1 MADEQI
7 VTSIVAKADLS
18 SLVSEVHRA
27 SASLQQLQRELLA
40 SNRAISSSTKLAN
53 NLFRDTLTGS
63 GQFSSHF
70 VNLNS
75 DVDKFGKNLDSG
87 RLKLKNYFSTFREH
101 ATTQKGMIRELAKE
115 QVMLQNSV
123 LQPLGRN
130 AQGLMQYNVMIP
142 RGLDAVA
149 NSGKLARMEMQI
161 MNRALSEGAGSL
173 INWGKNTQWAGRQLT
188 VGLTVPITMFGAA
201 AGKAFKEA
209 DQELVRLTKV
219 YGGLAA
225 TSSSDLKAIREE
237 VVETAKTL
245 SKTMGASFKDTIALG
260 ADIAATGQTGN
271 ELLGSIAETTRLA
284 ILGEVDRQDAMKATL
299 SIQTAFKQNTQE
311 LTESINFL
319 NAVENQT
326 STTLNDLVE
335 AIPKAGPVIQ
345 QLGGDVKDL
354 ALYLTA
360 MREGGISASEGA
372 NALKSGLA
380 SLINPTK
387 QTVGMMSDFGID
399 VMGMVA
405 KNTGD
410 TTGLLMDLQKALD
423 SLDPLSKA
431 RAMEQMFGKFQFARM
446 SALLNNL
453 GKEGSQTLQVLDLMK
468 ASTAD
473 LASIASRELK
483 MVTES
488 ASGKYKRAI
497 EGLKAELADV
507 GEEFLGV
514 ATKLINAATK
524 ILDFFT
530 KLPDPIKKGLTFLAG
545 FTALVGP
552 LIMLTGLLANFFG
565 YITKGVV
572 QLRAF
577 FQKANGWKM
586 LTPEIIA
593 AEKAALLVENAFYS
607 DAAAAQVLH
616 NALQKLVLD
625 YQNLQ
630 AASMKNGVPVNGG
643 MSTVSGNPVMLGG
656 RRVVDPNDPYVGD
669 PNTRAMS
676 HINPRDPNKPATIFG
691 GVPGAIPVN
700 RGISRTPQMYMHD
713 RLPNIEGLTS
723 VKGISTGIVPGEA
736 AKFHALMATLGMQT
750 EQEIAALKKTIMMG
764 GTVSRELLDTFD
776 DILPIT
782 QRFAESAATQSA
794 LIVQQMR
801 NAEITVEQAK
811 ARILALNAQIE
822 ADMGS
827 AVGLYAA
834 GRGRTLDLT
843 RAPMMDQ
850 PVVDANGQFTL
861 RDLYKKKTNAA
872 VMTEFGR
879 LRGIRT
885 FGAPYSMQTT
895 RMPRFNTGGEVES
908 FSANKTVVSGPSSVG
923 YDDRLGSVPI
933 GGYVLNQAASMDPAN
948 AALVAMAP
956 STYLNDGGNI
966 TAALTPREVV
976 FGPQIQRMPELY
988 AAVDAANSGY
998 NFGGQVMKGINSYGK
1013 EMSKSAKARVK
1024 ERNFKRQYR
1033 EYLKFINN
1041 PRYEDDIRVRMIMLD
1056 AAELSYHNKLPIDKA
1071 INIATSNFD
1080 KAKAQAGGSDENF
1093 VKIRIKQVQGLE
1105 RDGMVPRVKDAEGF
1119 EKDGKTVYPRSSSK
1133 ALNWQLNDVRKAM
1146 LANKKFAGVHDL
1158 IAAIAP
1164 TTFLNA
1170 SDGSPSIG
1178 GMHDKAHFARKD
1190 LVGYTTSGY
1199 MGVGAVI
1206 PAGINNVMSTLE
1218 TIGLSRDVLN
1228 LSSADAKENLA
1239 IALKKTGLDKFAN
1252 VDDIYAALQDDGK
1265 IKSKADWESGR
1276 VVRANKDQ
1284 KNSLGMLL
1292 EAAVK
1297 RSKWILAGRPPRP
1310 VLVSGAWNAGGMIP
1324 GGSISAGRSSYG
1336 VVPPLS
1342 ARLEAIRL
1350 AQQARYAEKREADMI
1365 KYPWIKEAVAGR
1377 DRGSSISPLLK
1388 LLAPGKQLDI
1398 LEQARE
1404 MSKATATGS
1413 FKDLP
1418 PVKYGHMV
1426 APSSGMSFPI
1436 PGVSGLYKDSEGRL
1450 KFFKGVPNEISAKAE
1465 VYGTRMAREVFGLDA
1480 PEQTIKT
1487 ILNPLDPSGKTKLL
1501 GVESPFDKKFAGGGT
1516 VFTEDEMIRQT
1527 IASLVMN
1534 NKDLSPSN
1542 VYGNV
1547 LADVGAAGVFAKA
1560 SRNTEFAKTL
1570 PSMQEQAMINLL
1582 AVKGGARK
1590 DFAVNTSQLAG
1601 SMTSKQYE
1609 RKMKAAMKK
1618 IHPKLIKF
1626 VATLPREDRAPYIKL
1641 LQRFEDGMEQTDF
1654 KTLHG
1659 VHVAAKRN
1667 SGGPVGGS
1675 IQRGRYSYG
1684 KTGARRP
1691 GNPAARAAWE
1701 AEQRAQRERDA
1712 EAKRSRA
1719 SSHQVYGQQA
1729 LTTGLGRE
1737 ATRTGTTSFYNPG
1750 SLIFPQIGSQIKT
1763 GLSSVSNAVL
1773 KGTIRMNLE
1782 LLAATN
1788 RFGAAYKRSSDLLMS
1803 STKAISGKII
1813 SSATSSALKIKSS
1826 GSRFYNAIVREQ
1838 NAFAAKNYP
1847 AGHVV
1852 PSQGFFGPGFIGKY
1866 KDLGDGLQSRKVGS
1880 LGFRKTEYLV
1890 DGVNMSAKQ
1899 AKAAGISVPTRA
1911 NGMPIGAQ
1919 MGIGM
1924 AGSMAGMQL
1933 MGQQKVTIL
1942 GKEMSGM
1949 TAGMSVM
1956 AATSILPMLPLGR
1969 AFKAVKTA
1977 AVESKLAVKG
1987 FSLSAKGLSS
1997 GIAWVGRFAK
2007 FLGPIGL
2014 IITGLTTVFEIYK
2027 KIQNDQQ
2034 DSKMANYI
2042 TVTGAEEAGIKY
2054 FNLQESMQGYLD
2066 KQEAVAIAAK
2076 ASRFNSIGMPGLPK
2090 SVEDMKKVKEEGKA
2104 LKEVIESLNR
2114 SKSIEETKILMA
2126 NQKAQYIAGGMSV
2139 EEANRKLYGALLN
2152 SEKAFQ
2158 AMSILGDGA
2167 FGKIIDKATAAEFA
2181 VGNLINTI
2189 NSGPG
2194 STDDWSG
2201 DVNAG
2206 FEGLINTFSAATDG
2220 LIGTKD
2226 AMGNII
2232 DEYKAYEMVMSSSEK
2247 MYPQFNEAIGYEVL
2261 SDINNA
2267 NKLLGGLLNREDSIK
2282 GVIAKWTLFT
2292 KGFTQDLSKIDSALA
2307 IKLAGFTEALG
2318 TSITKLTDSKDSS
2331 TTFGGIGSVL
2341 EKLKKSIASVSN
2353 ATQRAAAA
2361 AQRSAQEELKL
2372 IAKKIKLIDDEKNKK
2387 LEAIRATQDASN
2399 YALELQKLQIE
2410 YQDALSRGD
2419 MAAANRAQLDI
2430 DQLTRNRQSQLT
2442 QQAIEDAA
2450 NKQKAPLEKAAV
2462 AIQDKSER
2470 DAAAAAIAR
2479 DNAASASEIAS
2490 KITDFQTS
2498 YNDLVERGVVASVM
2512 PDPERKVEE
2521 QKIRE
2526 ALANLVKEIQVSG
2539 TGNTALAKSIR
2550 EAFQKL
2556 SIFDKNGNP
2565 IPVNTPPAKTT
2576 GYPTIGAD
2584 GKVVTPVGPM
2594 NADILKQFNK
2604 DMKSVGD
2611 MALTITGGTS
2621 LDRLRIEMKTA
2632 LGLLNTNKKQLSF
2645 DSDTNK
2651 TQVFDGAGLS
2661 VRKSATGN
2669 SFYIN
2674 TSDFVK
2680 QGLAFLPETILNI
2693 NGERWVTKQTYQ
2705 GKVYVYKMADG
2716 GKVRGPG
2723 TGTSDSIP
2731 AMLSHGEYVVKA
2743 SSVAKYGVRTLDAI
2757 NSQKFHKGGSVHA
2770 HLPDG
2775 SLAPSQVSLGD
2786 NRYAPVL
2793 PTGSVWKPGMMPF
2806 LTPPTKNYGID
2817 KIKSPMGSLQRFL
2830 DIARSQIGSGHNY
2843 RGHDDITPSGE
2854 RGDPEWDL
2862 GISDV
2867 NKFTIWGNKKFS
2879 LGKDVAWWCGQF
2891 VAWVAEKSG
2900 VEISDKMHSAWQ
2912 ATQQYK
2918 KKGLFNDLVKKN
2930 NYKNVKTGDLAWF
2943 DYAND
2948 EQNPG
2953 YRDKIPD
2960 HATIV
2965 SRSGKDTLSVIGWFG
2980 GDAVK
2985 EKTYSKKDSDL
2996 FGSVS
3001 PEFKKPAP
3009 KIITD
3014 VTHLSTATTPNQSS
3028 DTSTALSPTP
3038 TPAPTG
3044 FAQGGLAALPRLK
3057 KKIFESFPKKQYPTR
3072 NPGGMGIDKST
3083 PPLIGSGASAYF
3095 GGLLGGGGGMM
3106 LGYHDGGFVH
3116 PHPHDASLPRLKK
3129 KIFESFPKKQYPTR
3143 NPGGMGIDKST
3154 PPLIGS
3160 GASAW
3165 FGGLLGGGGGMMVGY
3180 HDGGEVHNKT
3190 PHPHKEKWWKNG
3202 VEVYEIPPTQW
3213 RQYVPGYQSSGE
3225 GPGSYNSSVG
3235 KGMWDGFSIPWLDS
3249 LGVKGIHQTFN
3260 KIFQGGK
3267 NQGVNNA
3274 YASSP
3279 NKGDYANAALF
3290 PLNFAGLGIGKNFT
3304 QLLGKSKLA
3313 GQIPGQIYESAI
3325 EKGLKVEKGQ
3335 SGINEIYHAVLDG
3348 VSGFYKPQLGNMETK
3363 REMFG
3368 SIFSRAV
3375 GLLAPANIPV
3385 VTGNFL
3391 RPGGIFSPDV
3401 AAQGG
3406 SALKNI
3412 PGSTTGIWGGFDKL
3426 SSVEDAISSGY
3437 RAAMMSAMRY
3447 SDSHDGNLILNPI
3460 TKQPGLIDFGMIL
3473 DFFPKGAGNFIP
3485 SMFSPLREHVPSLV
3499 DAVSDPKRQ
3508 AFFEGLLKA
3517 KDVLSALS
3525 KSDIKD
3531 MLKASGY
3538 KGIDL
3543 QKKLK
3548 IVTSSI
3554 KETIGAMPSAVD
3566 DMSFGV
3572 PDLPKLPSN
3581 AMIGP
3586 DGKLTFPSKGF
3597 PGVGSSTSDWL
3608 KPAVNNVHKLWTT
3621 PFKSTSLNWGDVASR
3636 ISPITPAIKNIRKLW
3651 KAKGFHDGGL
3661 VGHKHPKNEVRGI
3674 SPDGKLSTML
3684 SAAESM
3690 IGYKEGAEDN
3700 DTFFGKWQNDNDSN
3714 INSRFISW
3722 CGAFMNWVANASGV
3736 PLDNMVYTAGGANK
3750 FKEKGDYYTADPQ
3763 VGDMAFFNYQYDND
3777 QRGQDRIQ
3785 HIGLVRKILS
3795 KTMLET
3801 IEGNTAEVEPP
3812 LVFPKDYVDEGYYDK
3827 AKLNRIKDGVFR
3839 RNRLYNHPGASIVGF
3854 GRPKYK
3860 GEETML
3866 GQLVVDGKIPSLI
3879 NNDMNDPHSLYPAT
3893 LNKFKGYRDGGVV
3906 NSNNSPFL
3914 FDSETHRKNNPLIRE
3929 NYKLE
3934 AEGKLKP
3941 YTPAILPDRS
3951 LITQEEINQI
3961 LKGRYLPESPEAAEF
3976 KALSAMIGSGR
3987 DLDFIRKN
3995 IKKATSANLPY
4006 YNMTPAIGR
4015 SAKQL
4020 AIGGRSEEF
4029 IRHVLGI
4036 DDLSIP
4042 VPGSQKVAKSDTKPV
4057 KLSEGG
4063 PANPLTKAFRF
4074 FKNAMNN
4081 SHNPASAIIMEAINQ
4096 AGYVGQSALSNLTKG
4111 IIPKP
4116 TKVQDK
4122 SFQEFTQIPGAYRAI
4137 TNKSSEGPLAEQS
4150 LAAQK
4155 VLDWSAALG
4164 WAIPSG
4170 RGAVTGKA
4178 ALSTAATNK
4187 VVNRQGVKVIDRRLP
4202 EIANDL
4208 MQVTG
4213 VKTKALSGYD
4223 EVLTVYMQALER
4235 SKNRGGSGPFPEII
4249 PGKGS
4254 VNIYGSK
4261 QWDLRAVSDGFAFKK
4276 TLADDIAKIKDIINV
4291 LRGKKEIV
4299 DNAAYATLDGNV
4311 RMPIKSPVRTLFHE
4325 LGHRDLHLGS
4335 KTSQTILGPR
4345 FHPNARPG
4353 IHEGYADRFSLAAR
4367 IAFEKG
4373 GYKEYVQKHFQ
4384 HTFANGNSYVT
4395 NPGMTLGDDWRF
4407 WANGLRTGRAHQVN
4421 PQFLRDYVAT
4431 AGPNLEKSALDKMHM
4446 YMQLLQGYSNG
4457 PLGDAG
4463 RYPSILKMLEEELG
4477 PIVNKSKG
4485 GLINLPKFEA
4495 GINMVPADM
4504 LALIHKN
4511 EAVVPAH
4518 MNPFNPNAATPAI
4531 ASGSVYNINVE
4542 LNGTTVTAQDVAT
4555 QIHKEM
4561 RLKEMAS
4568 GVNRRV
4574 GKP

>member
-1 MADEQI
+1 
-7 VTSIVAKADLS
+7 
-18 SLVSEVHRA
+18 VSEVHRA

-63 GQFSSHF
+63 GQYSSHF

-188 VGLTVPITMFGAA
+188 VGLTVPLTMFGAA

-225 TSSSDLKAIREE
+225 TSATDLKAIREE
-237 VVETAKTL
+237 VIETAKVL

-271 ELLGSIAETTRLA
+271 ELLGSISETTRLA

-299 SIQTAFKQNTQE
+299 SIQTAFKQNTKE

-453 GKEGSQTLQVLDLMK
+453 GKQGSQTLQVLDLMK
-468 ASTAD
+468 ASTAE
-473 LASIASRELK
+473 LADVASRELK

-514 ATKLINAATK
+514 ATKLINAASK

-577 FQKANGWKM
+577 FMKANGWKM

-593 AEKAALLVENAFYS
+593 AQKAAELVENAFYS

-630 AASMKNGVPVNGG
+630 AASAKNAIPINGG
-643 MSTVSGNPVMLGG
+643 VSTVAGNPVMLAG
-656 RRVVDPNDPYVGD
+656 RRVVDPSDPYVGD

-676 HINPRDPNKPATIFG
+676 HINPRDPNRPATIFG

-750 EQEIAALKKTIMMG
+750 EQEVAALKKTIMMG

-782 QRFAESAATQSA
+782 QRFADSAATQSA
-794 LIVQQMR
+794 AIVQQMR

-895 RMPRFNTGGEVES
+895 RMPRFNSGGEVES
-908 FSANKTVVSGPSSVG
+908 FSSNKTVVSGPSSIG
-923 YDDRLGSVPI
+923 YDDRLGSVPL
-933 GGYVLNQAASMDPAN
+933 GGYVLNQQAAMDPAN

-956 STYLNDGGNI
+956 STYLNNGGNI

-976 FGPQIQRMPELY
+976 FGPQIQKMPELY

-998 NFGGQVMKGINSYGK
+998 NFGGQIMKGTYGYGRESTLSIWARLVNSKDYPKVIKAATVASDAAILSQLTGMDIKDATRRTYADYEAATKHARKASKANGTTKTEEFVKARTAQLINL
-1013 EMSKSAKARVK
+1013 SKQYPNANLILDAYSNKNKYDQNAKASGHK
-1024 ERNFKRQYR
+1024 N
-1033 EYLKFINN
+1033 I
-1041 PRYEDDIRVRMIMLD
+1041 DT
-1056 AAELSYHNKLPIDKA
+1056 ASY
-1071 INIATSNFD
+1071 SN
-1080 KAKAQAGGSDENF
+1080 
-1093 VKIRIKQVQGLE
+1093 
-1105 RDGMVPRVKDAEGF
+1105 
-1119 EKDGKTVYPRSSSK
+1119 
-1133 ALNWQLNDVRKAM
+1133 AM
-1146 LANKKFAGVHDL
+1146 KSVV
-1158 IAAIAP
+1158 
-1164 TTFLNA
+1164 
-1170 SDGSPSIG
+1170 
-1178 GMHDKAHFARKD
+1178 KD
-1190 LVGYTTSGY
+1190 LVSKGILTSAQANKVFGILGGVTDGYDPIHKSHFIT
-1199 MGVGAVI
+1199 
-1206 PAGINNVMSTLE
+1206 
-1218 TIGLSRDVLN
+1218 
-1228 LSSADAKENLA
+1228 AKESASVFKPGELERLLVSN
-1239 IALKKTGLDKFAN
+1239 GM
-1252 VDDIYAALQDDGK
+1252 
-1265 IKSKADWESGR
+1265 SKADAAKYASITGVRSNNYIGHSTGLMGSFNTMGNWLQGR
-1276 VVRANKDQ
+1276 TGGAFRDQVSPFQDEAKSNFIRGMKKLKSELGIKGKTTMPEIIKQLTLMKMKKSYGMNFKMIPTLGGRLGQVHWMKQLTGPMVGFFNK
-1284 KNSLGMLL
+1284 
-1292 EAAVK
+1292 
-1297 RSKWILAGRPPRP
+1297 
-1310 VLVSGAWNAGGMIP
+1310 GGVIP
-1324 GGSISAGRSSYG
+1324 GGSISADRSSYG

-1350 AQQARYAEKREADMI
+1350 AQQAQYAKKREADMI
-1365 KYPWIKEAVAGR
+1365 KYPWIKEAVEGR

-1426 APSSGMSFPI
+1426 APSSGMSYPI

-1487 ILNPLDPSGKTKLL
+1487 ISNPLDPSGKSKLL
-1501 GVESPFDKKFAGGGT
+1501 GVESPFDKRFTTGGT
-1516 VFTEDEMIRQT
+1516 VFNEDEMIRQT

-1542 VYGNV
+1542 VFGNV
-1547 LADVGAAGVFAKA
+1547 LADVGAAGVFSKA
-1560 SRNTEFAKTL
+1560 SRNTEHAKSL
-1570 PSMQEQAMINLL
+1570 PSMIDQAMINLL
-1582 AVKGGARK
+1582 GVKGGARK
-1590 DFAVNTSQLAG
+1590 DFAVNTAPIAAG
-1601 SMTSKQYE
+1601 MTAKQYN

-1618 IHPKLIKF
+1618 MHPKLVKF
-1626 VATLPREDRAPYIKL
+1626 VAGLPREDRAPYIKL
-1641 LQRFEDGMEQTDF
+1641 LKRFETGMDDATDF
-1654 KTLHG
+1654 GPLHA

-1712 EAKRSRA
+1712 EATRSRA

-1729 LTTGLGRE
+1729 LTSGLGRE
-1737 ATRTGTTSFYNPG
+1737 AARTGTTSFYNPG
-1750 SLIFPQIGSQIKT
+1750 SLIFPQIGAQIKT

-1788 RFGAAYKRSSDLLMS
+1788 RFGNAYRKSSDLLMN
-1803 STKAISGKII
+1803 STKAISAKII
-1813 SSATSSALKIKSS
+1813 SNATSSALKIKST

-1838 NAFAAKNYP
+1838 NAFAARNYP
-1847 AGHVV
+1847 AGHAV

-1890 DGVNMSAKQ
+1890 DGVNMTAKQ
-1899 AKAAGISVPTRA
+1899 AKAAGVAVPTRA
-1911 NGMPIGAQ
+1911 NGMSVGAQ

-1933 MGQQKVTIL
+1933 MGKEKVTIL

-1969 AFKAVKTA
+1969 AFKAVKA
-1977 AVESKLAVKG
+1977 SAIESKLAVKG

-2014 IITGLTTVFEIYK
+2014 IITGLTTIFDIYK

-2034 DSKMANYI
+2034 DSKMANSI
-2042 TVTGAEEAGIKY
+2042 TAKGAEEAGIKY

-2114 SKSIEETKILMA
+2114 SKSIEETRILMA

-2167 FGKIIDKATAAEFA
+2167 FGKIVDRATAAEFA

-2194 STDDWSG
+2194 ATDDWVG
-2201 DVNAG
+2201 DINAG

-2226 AMGNII
+2226 KFGNVI

-2261 SDINNA
+2261 ADITSA
-2267 NKLLGGLLNREDSIK
+2267 NKLLGSLLNREDSIK

-2292 KGFTQDLSKIDSALA
+2292 KGFTQDLNKIDSDLA

-2331 TTFGGIGSVL
+2331 TTFGSVGSVL
-2341 EKLKKSIASVSN
+2341 EKLKKSMASVSA
-2353 ATQRAAAA
+2353 ATQRSAAA
-2361 AQRSAQEELKL
+2361 AQRSVQEELKL

-2387 LEAIRATQDASN
+2387 LEALRATQDASN
-2399 YALELQKLQIE
+2399 YALELQKLEIE

-2430 DQLTRNRQSQLT
+2430 EQLTRNRQSQLT

-2450 NKQKAPLEKAAV
+2450 NKQKAPLEKDAA
-2462 AIQDKSER
+2462 AIQEKADR
-2470 DAAAAAIAR
+2470 DAAALEIAR
-2479 DNAASASEIAS
+2479 DNAASSSEIAA
-2490 KITDFQTS
+2490 KITDFQGE
-2498 YNDLVERGVVASVM
+2498 YNNLVERGITATFL
-2512 PDPERKVEE
+2512 PDPERKAEE
-2521 QKIRE
+2521 AAVQA
-2526 ALANLVKEIQVSG
+2526 ALLNLVKEIQTSG

-2556 SIFDKNGNP
+2556 SLFDKNGNP
-2565 IPVNTPPAKTT
+2565 IPTVTTPPKTT
-2576 GYPTIGAD
+2576 GYPVIGAD
-2584 GKVVTPVGPM
+2584 GKVVTPAGTI
-2594 NADILKQFNK
+2594 NLDILKQFNK
-2604 DMKSVGD
+2604 DMKSVSG
-2611 MALTITGGTS
+2611 MAQEITGGTS

-2651 TQVFDGAGLS
+2651 TQIFDGSGLT
-2661 VRKSATGN
+2661 VQKSPTGN
-2669 SFYIN
+2669 SYYIN
-2674 TSDFVK
+2674 KQDFVK
-2680 QGLAFLPETILNI
+2680 QGLAFLPETILSI
-2693 NGERWVTKQTYQ
+2693 NGERWVTKQTLQ

-2716 GKVRGPG
+2716 GKISGPG

-2757 NSQKFHKGGSVHA
+2757 NSQKFHKGGPVHP

-2775 SLAPSQVSLGD
+2775 THAPSQISLGD
-2786 NRYAPVL
+2786 NRTISVL
-2793 PTGSVWKPGMMPF
+2793 PTGTVWRSKDSGMYGSKKAVIAPPWFTINPDEVRDNAMF

-2830 DIARSQIGSGHNY
+2830 DIAKSQIGA
-2843 RGHDDITPSGE
+2843 GHDYRLHTKDNPTGAA
-2854 RGDPEWDL
+2854 GDSPGYDAGL
-2862 GISDV
+2862 SQV
-2867 NKFTIWGNKKFS
+2867 NKFTLWGRKKFGLNS
-2879 LGKDVAWWCGQF
+2879 DSSWWCGEF
-2891 VAWVAEKSG
+2891 VAWVAEQAG
-2900 VEISDKMHSAWQ
+2900 VEISNKMQSAWQ

-2918 KKGLFNDLVKKN
+2918 KKGLFNDLTKKDN
-2930 NYKNVKTGDLAWF
+2930 FKNLKVGDLAWF
-2943 DYAND
+2943 DYDREN
-2948 EQNPG
+2948 ER
-2953 YRDKIPD
+2953 RDGVPD
-2960 HATIV
+2960 HASIV
-2965 SRSGKDTLSVIGWFG
+2965 SRVIKDAISVIGWFG
-2980 GDAVK
+2980 DDAVLQ
-2985 EKTYSKKDSDL
+2985 KTYSKGSLQDF

-3001 PEFKKPAP
+3001 PEFKKPAT

-3014 VTHLSTATTPNQSS
+3014 PAPLSPATNTNQSS

-3038 TPAPTG
+3038 TPTPTG
-3044 FAQGGLAALPRLK
+3044 FARGGLAALPHLK
-3057 KKIFESFPKKQYPTR
+3057 KKIFESFPKKPYPTR

-3083 PPLIGSGASAYF
+3083 PPLVGSGASAYF

-3106 LGYHDGGFVH
+3106 VGYHDGGPVH
-3116 PHPHDASLPRLKK
+3116 PHPHNSLPHLKK
-3129 KIFESFPKKQYPTR
+3129 KIFESFPKKPYPTR

-3154 PPLIGS
+3154 PPLVGS
-3160 GASAW
+3160 GASAY

-3180 HDGGEVHNKT
+3180 HDGG
-3190 PHPHKEKWWKNG
+3190 
-3202 VEVYEIPPTQW
+3202 Y
-3213 RQYVPGYQSSGE
+3213 
-3225 GPGSYNSSVG
+3225 
-3235 KGMWDGFSIPWLDS
+3235 
-3249 LGVKGIHQTFN
+3249 
-3260 KIFQGGK
+3260 
-3267 NQGVNNA
+3267 
-3274 YASSP
+3274 
-3279 NKGDYANAALF
+3279 
-3290 PLNFAGLGIGKNFT
+3290 
-3304 QLLGKSKLA
+3304 
-3313 GQIPGQIYESAI
+3313 
-3325 EKGLKVEKGQ
+3325 
-3335 SGINEIYHAVLDG
+3335 
-3348 VSGFYKPQLGNMETK
+3348 
-3363 REMFG
+3363 
-3368 SIFSRAV
+3368 
-3375 GLLAPANIPV
+3375 
-3385 VTGNFL
+3385 
-3391 RPGGIFSPDV
+3391 
-3401 AAQGG
+3401 
-3406 SALKNI
+3406 
-3412 PGSTTGIWGGFDKL
+3412 
-3426 SSVEDAISSGY
+3426 
-3437 RAAMMSAMRY
+3437 
-3447 SDSHDGNLILNPI
+3447 
-3460 TKQPGLIDFGMIL
+3460 
-3473 DFFPKGAGNFIP
+3473 
-3485 SMFSPLREHVPSLV
+3485 
-3499 DAVSDPKRQ
+3499 
-3508 AFFEGLLKA
+3508 
-3517 KDVLSALS
+3517 
-3525 KSDIKD
+3525 
-3531 MLKASGY
+3531 
-3538 KGIDL
+3538 
-3543 QKKLK
+3543 
-3548 IVTSSI
+3548 
-3554 KETIGAMPSAVD
+3554 
-3566 DMSFGV
+3566 
-3572 PDLPKLPSN
+3572 
-3581 AMIGP
+3581 
-3586 DGKLTFPSKGF
+3586 
-3597 PGVGSSTSDWL
+3597 
-3608 KPAVNNVHKLWTT
+3608 
-3621 PFKSTSLNWGDVASR
+3621 
-3636 ISPITPAIKNIRKLW
+3636 
-3651 KAKGFHDGGL
+3651 
-3661 VGHKHPKNEVRGI
+3661 VGHKHPEDGVPGI

-3690 IGYKEGAEDN
+3690 IGYKEGSEDN
-3700 DTFFGKWQNDNDSN
+3700 DTFFGKWQNDKDKN
-3714 INSRFISW
+3714 INSRFIAW

-3750 FKEKGDYYTADPQ
+3750 FKEKGDYHTENPQ

-3777 QRGQDRIQ
+3777 QKGQNRIQ

-3795 KTMLET
+3795 DSMLET
-3801 IEGNTAEVEPP
+3801 IEGNTSEVEPP

-3827 AKLNRIKDGVFR
+3827 DKLNRIKDGVFR

-3860 GEETML
+3860 GESTML
-3866 GQLVVDGKIPSLI
+3866 GQLVVDGKIPSLVNPNI
-3879 NNDMNDPHSLYPAT
+3879 DKHSLSAAT
-3893 LNKFKGYRDGGVV
+3893 LNRYKGYKDGGVV
-3906 NSNNSPFL
+3906 DSNNSPFL
-3914 FDSETHRKNNPLIRE
+3914 FNAETHKINNPLIRE

-3934 AEGKLKP
+3934 AEGKLRP
-3941 YTPAILPDRS
+3941 YTPVDLPDRS
-3951 LITQEEINQI
+3951 AITEEEIKLL
-3961 LKGRYLPESPEAAEF
+3961 LKGKTLPGTWQDYE
-3976 KALSAMIGSGR
+3976 KLSLIQMRQDGLR
-3987 DLDFIRKN
+3987 DIEFIRKN
-3995 IKKATSANLPY
+3995 LKKATASKLPY
-4006 YNMTPAIGR
+4006 YNMSPAVGR
-4015 SAKQL
+4015 AAKQL
-4020 AIGGRSEEF
+4020 AQGGRSEEF

-4036 DDLSIP
+4036 NDLSIP
-4042 VPGSQKVAKSDTKPV
+4042 VPGSQKVAKPGQAPQSPNVSAEGEKVKKFGLGGWVKSNIIKSPRFAASGATWQGIEEIEKALSLKWGANENASGFSKWSRALGRVAFNTLQGTASGAAQAGGVGLLPGLAAGLFEGLYGIAKDGSQYGVKGGTASGVKGFNAKEQLAGMNLKNSGMNIVKTAGMSSVAGPVLESLVGKAASLAKPWAKIGLV
-4057 KLSEGG
+4057 KADQAIERAKNTIPLLKGFNPFGGINLRDAGMQSAMQTSPIPIFDNNLLFPNFTNRLITEGILPPTPSQSYYEGVIRDLNKASLAKG
-4063 PANPLTKAFRF
+4063 PMERNADGLPSNPLIVTATGKD
-4074 FKNAMNN
+4074 KVYINTPNQLSVQDYLQNN
-4081 SHNPASAIIMEAINQ
+4081 LSQVPETLLSALKRTIIKKKKPSGPQGSTFAGSRDSDLNPDDIFSTL
-4096 AGYVGQSALSNLTKG
+4096 GSSALSKSNYLLNNKRFKINQHPLKLWMAYQRNQAAKYWQTQGDVGPFEQRGSVFMPDIKVR
-4111 IIPKP
+4111 PKP
-4116 TKVQDK
+4116 DGT
-4122 SFQEFTQIPGAYRAI
+4122 I
-4137 TNKSSEGPLAEQS
+4137 
-4150 LAAQK
+4150 
-4155 VLDWSAALG
+4155 
-4164 WAIPSG
+4164 
-4170 RGAVTGKA
+4170 GKWH
-4178 ALSTAATNK
+4178 
-4187 VVNRQGVKVIDRRLP
+4187 G
-4202 EIANDL
+4202 
-4208 MQVTG
+4208 
-4213 VKTKALSGYD
+4213 
-4223 EVLTVYMQALER
+4223 
-4235 SKNRGGSGPFPEII
+4235 
-4249 PGKGS
+4249 
-4254 VNIYGSK
+4254 
-4261 QWDLRAVSDGFAFKK
+4261 
-4276 TLADDIAKIKDIINV
+4276 ADDT
-4291 LRGKKEIV
+4291 
-4299 DNAAYATLDGNV
+4299 TL
-4311 RMPIKSPVRTLFHE
+4311 LHE
-4325 LGHRDLHLGS
+4325 LGHRDLDLFGSYNQIQQSLTPMGSQSSTHEIYADAFMHNAIKTLKGSGLSAYENMISRIDQGLGYNLQFPSSGVGSAGFRKALGQNLTRLIHIGLTSRPYQVNSNWMTTHS
-4335 KTSQTILGPR
+4335 KLLRRETWFGDEGTNQADMYGIIGRLFKANGIDDYRADDYSEKLIAFAKKYRLKLNTVPGSNIKAQSPHQMLLSMYPEIPAGIQVGKGMGLATLGNNS
-4345 FHPNARPG
+4345 FNSNGNANG
-4353 IHEGYADRFSLAAR
+4353 GYAN
-4367 IAFEKG
+4367 I
-4373 GYKEYVQKHFQ
+4373 
-4384 HTFANGNSYVT
+4384 
-4395 NPGMTLGDDWRF
+4395 
-4407 WANGLRTGRAHQVN
+4407 
-4421 PQFLRDYVAT
+4421 
-4431 AGPNLEKSALDKMHM
+4431 
-4446 YMQLLQGYSNG
+4446 
-4457 PLGDAG
+4457 
-4463 RYPSILKMLEEELG
+4463 
-4477 PIVNKSKG
+4477 
-4485 GLINLPKFEA
+4485 PKFEN
-4495 GINMVPADM
+4495 GINMVPANM
-4504 LALIHKN
+4504 LAMLHKN
-4511 EAVVPAH
+4511 EAVVPAN
-4518 MNPFNPNAATPAI
+4518 MNPFNPNASAAV
-4531 ASGSVYNINVE
+4531 SGSVYNISVE
-4542 LNGTTVTAQDVAT
+4542 LNGTNVTAQDVAT

-4561 RLKEMAS
+4561 KLKEMAS

-4574 GKP
+4574 GSK